1 MFTASTNQMQ
11 VIHTNRP
18 RLEDIKLHY
27 IIIKRTFFE
36 TKLHP
41 PPPPPPLIC
50 HYHTNFIKVQFSLM
64 ENMQSFHFY
73 QT

>member
-1 MFTASTNQMQ
+1 MFIASTNQMQ

-41 PPPPPPLIC
+41 VVSFDFQYVNVLVALSSLIIFN
-50 HYHTNFIKVQFSLM
+50 YDINFIKL
-64 ENMQSFHFY
+64 
-73 QT
+73 

>member
-1 MFTASTNQMQ
+1 MQ
-11 VIHTNRP
+11 VIHTNRS

-41 PPPPPPLIC
+41 PPPQLIC
-50 HYHTNFIKVQFSLM
+50 HYHTNFIKVQFSLSIKLSLA
-64 ENMQSFHFY
+64 EFKSE
-73 QT
+73 

>member
-1 MFTASTNQMQ
+1 MFIASTNQMQ
-11 VIHTNRP
+11 VIHTNLP

-41 PPPPPPLIC
+41 PPPP
-50 HYHTNFIKVQFSLM
+50 H
-64 ENMQSFHFY
+64 
-73 QT
+73 